1 MDHEPH
7 LFDRLGDAGA
17 VGVAAVA
24 GIEEEHV
31 EVALLHG
38 VEQAAEVDAGILG
51 RAAHGV
57 DEFLF
62 AFGLAALHRKE
73 PPARADEVVAQGL
86 KRVIAGCSATVGV
99 AGEAPPIR

>member
-1 MDHEPH
+1 MRARAFRAEGGGHEQVGHIHLLGLEEAAMDHEPH

-31 EVALLHG
+31 EVALPHG

-62 AFGLAALHRKE
+62 AFGLAALHREE
-73 PPARADEVVAQGL
+73 PPA
-86 KRVIAGCSATVGV
+86 
-99 AGEAPPIR
+99 